1 MSDPI
6 VHSIGRTFTA
16 AGVVEYP
23 TEAEPLFGEH
33 EGTTLEAGDGTP
45 TNVWAGAKRRWKFTW
60 KSPRPEIVARWL
72 ARYKARASFQLID
85 PDGGA
90 SYTAVIPVGK
100 CQVVYTYEPTS
111 SNAGGTTYTLTVETW
126 EG

>member
-1 MSDPI
+1 MTI
-6 VHSIGRTFTA
+6 VHTIGRTFTA
-16 AGVVEYP
+16 GGIVEYP

-33 EGTTLEAGDGTP
+33 EGITLSAGDGTP
-45 TNVWAGAKRRWKFTW
+45 TNVWAGGKRRWRYTW

-72 ARYKARASFQLID
+72 TRYKARASLSVVD

-90 SYTAVIPVGK
+90 AYTAILPVGT

-111 SNAGGTTYTLTVETW
+111 ATAGGTTYTLTLELW
-126 EG
+126 EL